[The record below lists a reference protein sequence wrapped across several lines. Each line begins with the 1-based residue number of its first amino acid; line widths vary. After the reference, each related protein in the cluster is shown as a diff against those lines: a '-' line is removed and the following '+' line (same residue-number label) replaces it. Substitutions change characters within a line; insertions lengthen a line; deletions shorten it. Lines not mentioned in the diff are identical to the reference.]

1 MTMYAISSPAK
12 QWRVISSENPALE
25 AELSSA
31 LGIDNQ
37 ISRLLIQRGVKS
49 FEEAREFFKPE
60 WSDLHDPFLM
70 KDMHQAVVR
79 LQKAFD
85 DGEGIMVYGDYDV
98 DGTTSVALVYGYL
111 KEKYAGKLMY
121 HIPDR
126 YTEGYGISFK
136 GIDSAKENNISLIIA
151 LDCGIRSI
159 DKVAYAKK
167 LGIDFIICDHHL
179 PGESLPEAVAILDP
193 KQSDCSYPYKEL
205 SGCGI
210 GFKLIQAIEIKLG
223 NDGHLPDLL
232 DLVVTSIAADIVPI
246 TGENRTLAW
255 FGLEKINSSPR
266 AGLKALLH
274 RKKDDSKA
282 SKDDEKEITI
292 SDIVFTAA
300 PRINAAGRIDH
311 GRDAVKLLIAT
322 TQEAAEISGD
332 IIHVHNTTR
341 KDLDAQ
347 ITAEAL
353 AILQSN
359 IKFAELRSTVLFK
372 SDWHKGVIGIVASRM
387 IEKVYR
393 PTIILTESNGKATGS
408 ARSVKEFDIHDAL
421 LACSD
426 LLEQFG
432 GHKYAAGMTM
442 ALENVSLFTER
453 FEEIVASRITAE
465 QLIPSI
471 DIDMEISFAEITPK
485 FYRLLK
491 RFAPFGP
498 GNMNPVLMTS
508 TVVDDGNVRIVG
520 SNHLKLRVMDRNNIV
535 FDAIAFGL
543 GEHYDAIRSRIP
555 FDICYTVEENH
566 WNGKIT
572 LQLVIKD
579 IRF

>member
-1 MTMYAISSPAK
+1 MSILTSQAK
-12 QWRVISSENPALE
+12 RWKLIPSAKPALE
-25 AELSSA
+25 EKLAISLSVD
-31 LGIDNQ
+31 LQ
-37 ISRLLIQRGVKS
+37 VSRLLVQRGIQS
-49 FEEAREFFKPE
+49 FEEARRFFKPE

-70 KDMHQAVVR
+70 KGMRIAIERIKNALENQ
-79 LQKAFD
+79 
-85 DGEGIMVYGDYDV
+85 EGIMIYGDYDV

-111 KEKYAGKLMY
+111 KNSYQNTLIY

-126 YTEGYGISFK
+126 YTEGYGISTH
-136 GIDSAKENNISLIIA
+136 GINVAKENNVSLIIA
-151 LDCGIRSI
+151 LDCGIRSV
-159 DKVAYAKK
+159 DKVAYAQS

-179 PGESLPEAVAILDP
+179 PGNELPEAVAILDP
-193 KQSDCSYPYKEL
+193 KQDDCTYPYKEL

-210 GFKLIQAIEIKLG
+210 GFKLIQALEMSYG
-223 NDGHLPDLL
+223 RDGILPDLL

-255 FGLEKINSSPR
+255 FGIEKMNQAPR
-266 AGLKALLH
+266 EGLKALL
-274 RKKDDSKA
+274 RKKKEEPKNDKA
-282 SKDDEKEITI
+282 DLKEISI
-292 SDIVFTAA
+292 SDIVFTVA

-311 GRDAVKLLIAT
+311 GKDAVKLLLASS
-322 TQEAAEISGD
+322 QEAAELSGD

-347 ITAEAL
+347 ITQEAL

-359 IKFAELRSTVLFK
+359 VKFTDMRSTVLFK
-372 SDWHKGVIGIVASRM
+372 SSWHKGVIGIVASRM

-408 ARSVKEFDIHDAL
+408 ARSVKDFDIHDAL
-421 LACSD
+421 TECAD

-432 GHKYAAGMTM
+432 GHKYAAGMT
-442 ALENVSLFTER
+442 LLPENIEAFAER
-453 FEEIVASRITAE
+453 FEKVVASRITEE

-471 DIDMEISFAEITPK
+471 DIDIEVSFAALSPR
-485 FYRLLK
+485 FYRILK

-498 GNMNPVLMTS
+498 GNMTPVLMTS
-508 TVVDDGNVRIVG
+508 HVTDDGNVRIVG
-520 SNHLKLRVMDRNNIV
+520 ANHLKLRISDENKVS

-543 GEHYDAIRSRIP
+543 AEHYEAIRSGIP
-555 FDICYTVEENH
+555 FDVCYTLEENH
-566 WNGKIT
+566 WNGRT
-572 LQLVIKD
+572 SLQLVIKD